1 MKESVHCC
9 VVLSSKAVFRS
20 EIFISLNIFILNLW
34 TGQNIFHAIENLKN
48 KAVFRSEIVIKCG
61 GGGGCG
67 LPYVLPMGRRR
78 TLGDRRRSA

>member
-34 TGQNIFHAIENLKN
+34 TGQNIFHAIENFKN
-48 KAVFRSEIVIKCG
+48 KAVFRSEIVIDTGEKEETCG
-61 GGGGCG
+61 GKCEPK
-67 LPYVLPMGRRR
+67 L
-78 TLGDRRRSA
+78 